1 MTTIAENIAGVRQ
14 HIQAASNGREVKLL
28 AVSKTFPVESIAEA
42 VRAGQRCF
50 GENYAQEGA
59 AKVEF
64 FKEHYPDIELEWH
77 FIGPLQANKT
87 RLVAEHFQWIESLSR
102 LKIAQRLNE
111 QRPAH
116 MSAINALVE
125 INIDD
130 EEGKSGIAPEALSDF
145 LASVSLLPNIQL
157 RGLMCIPKADA
168 DETEKRQTFAR
179 MKKNFRRLPS

>member
-1 MTTIAENIAGVRQ
+1 M
-14 HIQAASNGREVKLL
+14 
-28 AVSKTFPVESIAEA
+28 
-42 VRAGQRCF
+42 
-50 GENYAQEGA
+50 
-59 AKVEF
+59 
-64 FKEHYPDIELEWH
+64 
-77 FIGPLQANKT
+77 
-87 RLVAEHFQWIESLSR
+87 AEHFQWIESLSR

-130 EEGKSGIAPEALSDF
+130 EESKSGIAPEALSDF

-179 MKKNFRRLPS
+179 MKKIFEDCRAKGYAFDTLSMGMSADYEVAIEEGSTLVRVGSAIFGARNYSKS

>member
-1 MTTIAENIAGVRQ
+1 MG
-14 HIQAASNGREVKLL
+14 
-28 AVSKTFPVESIAEA
+28 
-42 VRAGQRCF
+42 
-50 GENYAQEGA
+50 
-59 AKVEF
+59 AKVEV

-116 MSAINALVE
+116 MSPINALVE

-130 EEGKSGIAPEALSDF
+130 EESKSGLAQEPLSECV
-145 LASVSLLPNIQL
+145 A
-157 RGLMCIPKADA
+157 
-168 DETEKRQTFAR
+168 
-179 MKKNFRRLPS
+179 